1 MRIYHFHLEY
11 YQEMKSCV
19 FAKCFSLL
27 SPFVSE
33 SKVIWIFILN
43 GYSFEYTKIGIFKM
57 VDSNIIRLV
66 DSDND
71 KLVDSDSDKCRKWKI
86 HKSGHS

>member
-1 MRIYHFHLEY
+1 MELHI
-11 YQEMKSCV
+11 CT
-19 FAKCFSLL
+19 
-27 SPFVSE
+27 E

-43 GYSFEYTKIGIFKM
+43 GYSFEYTKIGRFKM
-57 VDSNIIRLV
+57 VDSNIRRLV
-66 DSDND
+66 DSDDD